1 MNEPLPQPFV
11 VLLIEDEPADAH
23 LVKVSLRENRILCE
37 VHDACDGVEGLA
49 FLRRETGYTQAPRP
63 DLILLDL
70 NMPRM
75 NGREFWR
82 RLSKTPCSKT
92 SPWWC

>member
-1 MNEPLPQPFV
+1 MSFLLVFFLLFFFLLFFFV

-49 FLRRETGYTQAPRP
+49 FLRRETGYT
-63 DLILLDL
+63 
-70 NMPRM
+70 
-75 NGREFWR
+75 
-82 RLSKTPCSKT
+82 
-92 SPWWC
+92 